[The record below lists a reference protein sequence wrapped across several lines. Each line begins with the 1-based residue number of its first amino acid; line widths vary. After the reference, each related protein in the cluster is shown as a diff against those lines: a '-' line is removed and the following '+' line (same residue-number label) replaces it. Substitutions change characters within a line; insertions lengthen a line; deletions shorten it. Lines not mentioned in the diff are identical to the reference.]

1 MSHRPAIHLA
11 RHIRLVRA
19 PRSHG
24 LSVIPYD
31 EDRDLH
37 CTRLSH
43 EYGDTLSACFTEKD
57 HIASHGEQRRPCR
70 AASFVAA
77 Q

>member
-11 RHIRLVRA
+11 RHFRLVRA

-24 LSVIPYD
+24 MSVMPYD
-31 EDRDLH
+31 EDRDPR
-37 CTRLSH
+37 CTYLSH
-43 EYGDTLSACFTEKD
+43 EDGDTLSACCTEKG

>member
-1 MSHRPAIHLA
+1 MSHRPTIHLV
-11 RHIRLVRA
+11 RRFRLVRT

-24 LSVIPYD
+24 MSVMPYD
-31 EDRDLH
+31 EDRDPR
-37 CTRLSH
+37 CTCLSH
-43 EYGDTLSACFTEKD
+43 EYGDTLSACFTEKG

-70 AASFVAA
+70 AASSVAA